1 MIGSAVCRTPES
13 ARELRF
19 QAVLGIPRGPPSCL
33 FNKNYTEKS
42 SQTPSTTPQESKAA
56 VALRGTLQ
64 SRSGFW
70 RKPLEV
76 ASLVAQLVKNPPAIW
91 ETWVQ
96 SLGLENPLEMGR
108 PRDRTPVSCIAG
120 KFFYHLSHQGSP
132 AFPEMISILTKSAKS
147 LQPWGFYSRS
157 KKHKIFALR
166 GAYILVGKE
175 VMIGGGERQKK
186 YIKEKYHIM
195 SAMKRRKMGYC
206 SREALSGHSVTG
218 SQGRSLLGGNI
229 DTAVKVTGRSCM

>member
-1 MIGSAVCRTPES
+1 MFPFYGQGNTLERLGLLCVAQPES

-19 QAVLGIPRGPPSCL
+19 QAVLGIPRGPPSSL

-96 SLGLENPLEMGR
+96 SLGWENSLEKGTVTHSIFWPGEFHGLYSPWGPKESGTTER
-108 PRDRTPVSCIAG
+108 
-120 KFFYHLSHQGSP
+120 LSHS
-132 AFPEMISILTKSAKS
+132 F
-147 LQPWGFYSRS
+147 
-157 KKHKIFALR
+157 
-166 GAYILVGKE
+166 
-175 VMIGGGERQKK
+175 
-186 YIKEKYHIM
+186 
-195 SAMKRRKMGYC
+195 
-206 SREALSGHSVTG
+206 
-218 SQGRSLLGGNI
+218 
-229 DTAVKVTGRSCM
+229 

>member
-19 QAVLGIPRGPPSCL
+19 QAVLGIPRRPPSCL

-96 SLGLENPLEMGR
+96 SLGWENSLEKG
-108 PRDRTPVSCIAG
+108 TVT
-120 KFFYHLSHQGSP
+120 H
-132 AFPEMISILTKSAKS
+132 SIFWPGEFHGLYS
-147 LQPWGFYSRS
+147 PWGP
-157 KKHKIFALR
+157 
-166 GAYILVGKE
+166 KE
-175 VMIGGGERQKK
+175 SSTTERL
-186 YIKEKYHIM
+186 
-195 SAMKRRKMGYC
+195 A
-206 SREALSGHSVTG
+206 HSF
-218 SQGRSLLGGNI
+218 
-229 DTAVKVTGRSCM
+229 

>member
-1 MIGSAVCRTPES
+1 MFPFYGQGNTLERLGLLCVAQPES

-96 SLGLENPLEMGR
+96 SLGWENSLEKGTVTHSIFWPGEFHGLYSPWGPKESGTTER
-108 PRDRTPVSCIAG
+108 
-120 KFFYHLSHQGSP
+120 LSHS
-132 AFPEMISILTKSAKS
+132 F
-147 LQPWGFYSRS
+147 
-157 KKHKIFALR
+157 
-166 GAYILVGKE
+166 
-175 VMIGGGERQKK
+175 
-186 YIKEKYHIM
+186 
-195 SAMKRRKMGYC
+195 
-206 SREALSGHSVTG
+206 
-218 SQGRSLLGGNI
+218 
-229 DTAVKVTGRSCM
+229 

>member
-1 MIGSAVCRTPES
+1 MDSFIQQVFTEALKAPTLCKAFLINMLSCSVVSNSAAPWTV
-13 ARELRF
+13 AH
-19 QAVLGIPRGPPSCL
+19 QAPLSPDFPGKNTGVVAMSSSKGPS
-33 FNKNYTEKS
+33 
-42 SQTPSTTPQESKAA
+42 
-56 VALRGTLQ
+56 
-64 SRSGFW
+64 
-70 RKPLEV
+70 
-76 ASLVAQLVKNPPAIW
+76 
-91 ETWVQ
+91 
-96 SLGLENPLEMGR
+96 R
-108 PRDRTPVSCIAG
+108 PRNRTPVSCIAG

-132 AFPEMISILTKSAKS
+132 AFPEMISMLTKSAKS

-186 YIKEKYHIM
+186 YIKEKCHIM